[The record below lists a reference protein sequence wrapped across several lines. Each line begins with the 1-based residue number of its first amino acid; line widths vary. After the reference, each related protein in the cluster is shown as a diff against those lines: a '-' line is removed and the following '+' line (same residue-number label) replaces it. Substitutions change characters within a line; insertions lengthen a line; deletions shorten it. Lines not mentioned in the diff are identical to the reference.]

1 VRRTYELTKL
11 TRLTSRA
18 SYDLAIITLFR
29 PLQQMTPDPAAFITQ
44 SRGHKHREVLHPRTY
59 VVTHSMNILG
69 LMNNF
74 RNRWT
79 FYRHCY
85 TSQCHWL
92 PAFALLFYLRQ
103 GEASTD
109 TFTSAVRGLREIG
122 QKWNV
127 AIWMLQ
133 SIKGLADKFD
143 VALPPRAGKY
153 FKDLEFEAPRRGPDA
168 TDVMIRE
175 FFPAGNDA
183 VDCVRWEQAD

>member
-1 VRRTYELTKL
+1 
-11 TRLTSRA
+11 
-18 SYDLAIITLFR
+18 
-29 PLQQMTPDPAAFITQ
+29 MTPDPAAFVTQ

-59 VVTHSMNILG
+59 VVTHSMNLLG
-69 LMNNF
+69 IMNNF
-74 RNRWT
+74 RTRWT

-133 SIKGLADKFD
+133 SIKGLAQKFD
-143 VALPPRAGKY
+143 ITLPPRSGKY
-153 FKDLEFEAPRRGPDA
+153 FRDLEFEAPRRGPDA
-168 TDVMIRE
+168 TDVMIRKFVLE
-175 FFPAGNDA
+175 MKSSLLMQGEAR
-183 VDCVRWEQAD
+183 V

>member
-1 VRRTYELTKL
+1 
-11 TRLTSRA
+11 
-18 SYDLAIITLFR
+18 
-29 PLQQMTPDPAAFITQ
+29 MTPDPAAFITQ

-69 LMNNF
+69 IMNNF
-74 RNRWT
+74 RTRWT

-109 TFTSAVRGLREIG
+109 TFTGAVRGLREIG

-133 SIKGLADKFD
+133 SIKGLAQKFD
-143 VALPPRAGKY
+143 IALPPRSEKY

-168 TDVMIRE
+168 TDVMIRKFCHSKMSLSPVQGE
-175 FFPAGNDA
+175 A
-183 VDCVRWEQAD
+183 R